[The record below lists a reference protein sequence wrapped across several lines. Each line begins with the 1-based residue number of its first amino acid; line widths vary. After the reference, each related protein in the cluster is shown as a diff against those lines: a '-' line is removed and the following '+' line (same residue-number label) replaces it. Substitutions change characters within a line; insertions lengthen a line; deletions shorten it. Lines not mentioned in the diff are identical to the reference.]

1 MRIDDSSTD
10 DFGSELPPATLSQGE
25 LSPPPPRKPPTAV
38 SAAPAGPEPT
48 PPRPRIGRTRRSP
61 IPREIVNAVDTALGV
76 LDEVGD
82 AIRGALG
89 RAVG

>member
-1 MRIDDSSTD
+1 MHLDDSSND

-25 LSPPPPRKPPTAV
+25 LSPPPRKPPTAV

-61 IPREIVNAVDTALGV
+61 IPREIVKAVDTALGV
-76 LDEVGD
+76 LDDVGD
-82 AIRGALG
+82 AIRGALA
-89 RAVG
+89 RAVS